1 MRLSNPHHRYS
12 AKKQSSFDGSYC
24 VSAQK
29 NAPNIITR
37 AHGRYAGQLKTFPRH
52 LLSDAMCLVENLH
65 QRLKTRWFSSGCL
78 SDTEGL
84 NPQVREDGPS
94 AIVAALHC
102 LGGKGGTL
110 LSHASS
116 NLRQQF
122 GVPSDDKTWLVMPV
136 PEDCTFASM
145 YLGQESVFFLAHYAE
160 EV

>member
-1 MRLSNPHHRYS
+1 MGAITCQHRKTPRTSLHERITDMLASSRHSPDTYS
-12 AKKQSSFDGSYC
+12 PMQC
-24 VSAQK
+24 VS
-29 NAPNIITR
+29 
-37 AHGRYAGQLKTFPRH
+37 LKT
-52 LLSDAMCLVENLH
+52 SIK
-65 QRLKTRWFSSGCL
+65 RLKTRWFSSGCL
-78 SDTEGL
+78 SDTEEL

-145 YLGQESVFFLAHYAE
+145 CLGQESFFFLPTMLKKFT
-160 EV
+160 